1 MLVLPMFVLKL
12 SVQEQQLYPYYYRNT
27 SISHPSAMKKRPATP
42 NTVCKRPAK
51 KAGKLKMENDAA
63 DCKHPTD
70 MQSAA
75 GSNKY
80 RARMTCLACGQV
92 LYNLDRQQ
100 QLGWEQFSHGLS
112 EASALR
118 TG

>member
-1 MLVLPMFVLKL
+1 MFVLKL
-12 SVQEQQLYPYYYRNT
+12 SVQEQQYPYYYQNT
-27 SISHPSAMKKRPATP
+27 PVSHPSAMKTRPATTR
-42 NTVCKRPAK
+42 TVCKRPAIK
-51 KAGKLKMENDAA
+51 EGKLKMENDAA
-63 DCKHPTD
+63 GCKPPTD

-80 RARMTCLACGQV
+80 RARMTGLACGQV

-112 EASALR
+112 EASALG